1 MARATDKKQVEQIA
15 RWSMNEVIAACIG
28 AVVSIFLFTL
38 SIIVNRKDKDVRSL
52 FKRVALL
59 EQQIAA
65 LEGAGRNK
73 NWRNR

>member
-1 MARATDKKQVEQIA
+1 
-15 RWSMNEVIAACIG
+15 MNEVIAACIG

-38 SIIVNRKDKDVRSL
+38 SIIVNRKDKDVRAL

-59 EQQIAA
+59 EQKIAA
-65 LEGAGRNK
+65 FEGTQRNR

>member
-1 MARATDKKQVEQIA
+1 
-15 RWSMNEVIAACIG
+15 MNEVIAACIG

-38 SIIVNRKDKDVRSL
+38 SIIVNRKDKDVRAL

-59 EQQIAA
+59 EQRVST
-65 LEGAGRNK
+65 LEGSGRNR

>member
-1 MARATDKKQVEQIA
+1 
-15 RWSMNEVIAACIG
+15 MNEVIAACIG

-59 EQQIAA
+59 EQKIAA
-65 LEGAGRNK
+65 LEGIQRNK

>member
-1 MARATDKKQVEQIA
+1 
-15 RWSMNEVIAACIG
+15 MNEVIAACIG

-38 SIIVNRKDKDVRSL
+38 SIVVNRKDKDVRSL

-65 LEGAGRNK
+65 LEGTGRNR

>member
-1 MARATDKKQVEQIA
+1 MH
-15 RWSMNEVIAACIG
+15 EVIAACIG

-38 SIIVNRKDKDVRSL
+38 SIIVNRKDKDVRAL

-59 EQQIAA
+59 EQKIAA
-65 LEGAGRNK
+65 LEGTQRNK

>member
-1 MARATDKKQVEQIA
+1 
-15 RWSMNEVIAACIG
+15 MNEVIAACIG

-38 SIIVNRKDKDVRSL
+38 SIVVNRKDKDVRSL

-59 EQQIAA
+59 EQKIAA
-65 LEGAGRNK
+65 LEGTARNR

>member
-1 MARATDKKQVEQIA
+1 
-15 RWSMNEVIAACIG
+15 MNEVIAACIG

-38 SIIVNRKDKDVRSL
+38 SIVVNRKDKDVRSL

-65 LEGAGRNK
+65 LEASGRNR

>member
-1 MARATDKKQVEQIA
+1 
-15 RWSMNEVIAACIG
+15 MNEVIAACIG

-38 SIIVNRKDKDVRSL
+38 SIIVNRKYKDVRAL

-59 EQQIAA
+59 EQKIAA
-65 LEGAGRNK
+65 LEGPQRHK